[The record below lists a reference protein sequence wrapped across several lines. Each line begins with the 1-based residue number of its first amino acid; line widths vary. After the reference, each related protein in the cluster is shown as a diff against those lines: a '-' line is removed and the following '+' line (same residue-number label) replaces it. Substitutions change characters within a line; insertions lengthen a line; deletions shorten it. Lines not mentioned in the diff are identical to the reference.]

1 LALVD
6 VVFQG
11 TLWESQEPN
20 KLIRSP
26 CMTSVPPSGSATAVR
41 EPTVVTTL
49 RSLED
54 VTRRPACLVVIHGD
68 NIGHKYDL
76 DVKVLTIG
84 RARDNDICVNHR
96 SVSRNHVEVH
106 VDERGAQLRDL
117 RSTNGTFV
125 NDQQVG
131 GNVYLRDGDRIKV
144 GRTVF
149 KYISGTN
156 IEAALHDQLFTLTR
170 HDALT
175 GVHNRRSFDEK
186 IEEGVARANRYGR
199 PLALILFD
207 IDHFKLCNDTFGH
220 RAGDYVLREVAQ
232 LVHARV
238 DKHDFVARYGG
249 EEFAVLLHEFEGSG
263 PAEFAEAIRAAVAE
277 HEFEFEGNRIP
288 TTISLGV
295 VVWESQYEL
304 PGQLIEAADR
314 CLYQAKSEGRNR
326 VVTRSSG
333 LA

>member
-1 LALVD
+1 VD
-6 VVFQG
+6 VVFQE

-20 KLIRSP
+20 KLIRSSS
-26 CMTSVPPSGSATAVR
+26 MTSVPPSGSATAVR

-76 DVKVLTIG
+76 DVAVLTIG

-117 RSTNGTFV
+117 RSTNGTLV
-125 NDQQVG
+125 NDQPVG
-131 GNVYLRDGDRIKV
+131 SVYLRDGDRIKV

-149 KYISGTN
+149 KFISGTN
-156 IEAALHDQLFTLTR
+156 IEAALHEQLFTLTR

-186 IEEGVARANRYGR
+186 IEAEVARANRYR
-199 PLALILFD
+199 PEHPFALLLFD
-207 IDHFKLCNDTFGH
+207 IDHFKRCNDTFGH
-220 RAGDYVLREVAQ
+220 RTGDYVLREVAQ
-232 LVHARV
+232 LVHGRAG
-238 DKHDFVARYGG
+238 KHDFVARYGG
-249 EEFAVLLHEFEGSG
+249 EEFAVILQEIDERPS
-263 PAEFAEAIRAAVAE
+263 EQFAEEIRAGVE
-277 HEFEFEGNRIP
+277 QQELMFEGNCVP
-288 TTISLGV
+288 VTISIGLV
-295 VVWESQYEL
+295 MWDPRFERPE
-304 PGQLIEAADR
+304 QLIEAADQ
-314 CLYQAKSEGRNR
+314 CLYQAKTDGRNR
-326 VVTRSSG
+326 VVAWSD
-333 LA
+333 

>member
-1 LALVD
+1 
-6 VVFQG
+6 
-11 TLWESQEPN
+11 
-20 KLIRSP
+20 
-26 CMTSVPPSGSATAVR
+26 MTSVPPSGSATAVR

-49 RSLED
+49 RSLD
-54 VTRRPACLVVIHGD
+54 DMARRPACLVVIHGD

-76 DVKVLTIG
+76 DVEVLTIG

-125 NDQQVG
+125 NDQPV
-131 GNVYLRDGDRIKV
+131 GNVVLRDGDRIKV

-149 KYISGTN
+149 KFISGSN
-156 IEAALHDQLFTLTR
+156 VEAAFHDQLFTLTR

-186 IEEGVARANRYGR
+186 IDDGVARANRYGR

-207 IDHFKLCNDTFGH
+207 IDHFKRCNDTFGH
-220 RAGDYVLREVAQ
+220 RTGDYVLREVAQ
-232 LVHARV
+232 LVHGRV

-249 EEFAVLLHEFEGSG
+249 EEFAILLHEFEDYSY
-263 PAEFAEAIRAAVAE
+263 PARFAEEVRAAVAE
-277 HEFEFEGNRIP
+277 REFEFEGNSVP
-288 TTISLGV
+288 VTISLGV
-295 VVWESQYEL
+295 VVWDPRYDHPEQM
-304 PGQLIEAADR
+304 IEAADKS
-314 CLYQAKSEGRNR
+314 LYQAKSDGRNR
-326 VVTRSSG
+326 VVVSSG
-333 LA
+333 